1 MSHISVSAQ
10 VKTSFASAR
19 ARARLAIMV
28 DLFQPD
34 VVVLDGDDA
43 DDKCEVGE
51 GADGGGRADDGYVL
65 NTDDQ
70 PIFYVNSKKEQT
82 DAKEQMLNVGKVKA
96 GEIVPCLCC
105 KKSCLPPEPLCHDH
119 LIAKSFLAMIGVTN
133 DCYDTVTHRQK
144 IMSWIEMLPVI
155 FKPIDLDD
163 RVRFLATGWR
173 KYRDKRE
180 TLARMKDVLN
190 EYQVDHKL
198 VVQER
203 DNLLFQMK
211 KLEKDL
217 AAAKTKIDELEKEL
231 EVVSKAR
238 DNYIEL
244 TTTANKSIE
253 VLMNHI
259 AASQGSSETE
269 VRNIGSQSSSQTE
282 DLCDPAYC
290 AWNTDAASVQSTAH
304 EPSRN
309 SRKRKDIDCL
319 SCVFVPCVKHRVF
332 TGTLAVCSGE
342 GVQADLGGNESEAAK
357 AVP

>member
-10 VKTSFASAR
+10 VKTSFAS

-51 GADGGGRADDGYVL
+51 RADGGGRADDGYVL

-70 PIFYVNSKKEQT
+70 PDFYVKSEKEQT
-82 DAKEQMLNVGKVKA
+82 VAEEQMLNVGKIKA
-96 GEIVPCLCC
+96 GQIVPCLCC

-133 DCYDTVTHRQK
+133 DCYDTVRHQQK

-163 RVRFLATGWR
+163 RVRFLANGWR

-180 TLARMKDVLN
+180 TLAGMKDVLN

-211 KLEKDL
+211 NLEKDL

-253 VLMNHI
+253 VLMRNI
-259 AASQGSSETE
+259 GSASQGSSETDE
-269 VRNIGSQSSSQTE
+269 
-282 DLCDPAYC
+282 LCDPAYC
-290 AWNTDAASVQSTAH
+290 AWNTDAASVQ

-309 SRKRKDIDCL
+309 SRKRKDIDCKDIDCMR
-319 SCVFVPCVKHRVF
+319 CVFVPCVKHRVF